1 MGKNHYLGGSQ
12 LLHKGSPLFQ
22 KSNILDLPKT
32 ARRNTVKNYL
42 NDIQNIFSNI
52 KILLDSESSIRK
64 DVFQGKLYHWV
75 LIIFTTLRKRQ
86 SRLRHVPNLENIVIT
101 YLINLGVSERLIS
114 RVQKKVKFSN

>member
-22 KSNILDLPKT
+22 KSNILDLPQT

-42 NDIQNIFSNI
+42 NDVQDIFSNI
-52 KILLDSESSIRK
+52 KILLESENSIRK
-64 DVFQGKLYHWV
+64 NIFQGKLYHWV
-75 LIIFTTLRKRQ
+75 LVIFTILRKRQ
-86 SRLRHVPNLENIVIT
+86 SRLRHVPNLEDIVIT
-101 YLINLGVSERLIS
+101 NLIDLGVSKRLIS

>member
-32 ARRNTVKNYL
+32 TRRNTVINYL
-42 NDIQNIFSNI
+42 N
-52 KILLDSESSIRK
+52 
-64 DVFQGKLYHWV
+64 WV
-75 LIIFTTLRKRQ
+75 LVIFRILRKRQ
-86 SRLRHVPNLENIVIT
+86 SRLRHVPNLEDIVIT
-101 YLINLGVSERLIS
+101 NLIDLGVSKRLIS

>member
-1 MGKNHYLGGSQ
+1 MGKNHYSGGSQ

-42 NDIQNIFSNI
+42 NDIQDIFSNI

-75 LIIFTTLRKRQ
+75 LVIFTILRKRQ
-86 SRLRHVPNLENIVIT
+86 SRLRHVPNLENVVIT
-101 YLINLGVSERLIS
+101 NLINLGVSERLIT

>member
-1 MGKNHYLGGSQ
+1 MDKNHYSGGSQ

-42 NDIQNIFSNI
+42 NDIQDIFSNI

-75 LIIFTTLRKRQ
+75 LVIFTILRKRQ
-86 SRLRHVPNLENIVIT
+86 SRLRHVPNLENVVIT
-101 YLINLGVSERLIS
+101 NLINLGVSERLIT

>member
-1 MGKNHYLGGSQ
+1 MGKNHYSGGSQ

-22 KSNILDLPKT
+22 KSDILDLPKT

-42 NDIQNIFSNI
+42 NDIQDIFSNI

-75 LIIFTTLRKRQ
+75 LVIFTTLRKRQ
-86 SRLRHVPNLENIVIT
+86 SRLRHVPNLENVVIT
-101 YLINLGVSERLIS
+101 NLINLGVSERLIT